1 MRAFLFVVGVLALL
15 PVHSSAQVSDDSPT
29 RAPITSSVR
38 SLHGMTQV
46 GTLGSMPTNPRV
58 HCCNRKGA
66 LIGAA
71 IGVALGAAL
80 ATLCDAGDCTSAYLG
95 SMAILGGIGAGSG
108 AESFGCRRGSRFAA
122 RVRDASVLSEQRQR
136 RCSRGDSRSA
146 RMTSLAL
153 ST

>member
-95 SMAILGGIGAGSG
+95 SMAILGGIGAGLG
-108 AESFGCRRGSRFAA
+108 ALVHPSSVTPGAGPNHSAAGVAPGLRPGFVPLRF
-122 RVRDASVLSEQRQR
+122 
-136 RCSRGDSRSA
+136 
-146 RMTSLAL
+146 
-153 ST
+153 